1 MYAFVR
7 GVQGGLMVERLNFG
21 GQYTVNIDV
30 EFEIREDYTPADV
43 KASEEELKSLF
54 CKQIEEWLKD
64 GLEYVLDGSEYS
76 VKVDR
81 VSDYHKIKVV
91 TDDGKSD

>member
-1 MYAFVR
+1 
-7 GVQGGLMVERLNFG
+7 MVERLNFG

-30 EFEIREDYTPADV
+30 EFEIRKDYTPADV
-43 KASEEELKSLF
+43 KASAEELKSLF

-64 GLEYVLDGSEYS
+64 GFEYVLDGSEYS
-76 VKVDR
+76 VNVER

-91 TDDGKSD
+91 TDDGKAD